1 MNPIL
6 LYLLKVN
13 LALLVCYAV
22 YRLLFARDTFFQLRR
37 FLLLSFFGIAL
48 LYPLVGLPGGFAG
61 QEPVQRIAAL
71 YSAWLPEARVPATA
85 GEGGW
90 RLADILAPLCLVV
103 CAGGWVALTLRF
115 GWRLAGI
122 AALTWRCPKARV
134 RDVEVRLLD
143 RADGPFSFFR
153 AIFLRPSS
161 YSDSELD
168 EILLH
173 EETHVRQMHSIDVL
187 VAELLSVF
195 CWMNPVAWLL
205 RREVRDNLEYLAD
218 RQVISRGFDSRRYQ
232 YHLLGLAYHPAAATL
247 YNNFNVLSLK
257 NRILMMNM
265 KRTKGIGRAKY
276 LVALPLAAAFIA
288 VNQVDALARVVAE
301 PAPRVLQQDKVYKV
315 VDHMPEFP
323 GGIEG
328 ILGYIARNVKYP
340 EEVRKEGVKGTV
352 ICEFV
357 VNTDGSLSDIKVL
370 RGVDPRLDTE
380 AVRVIESMP
389 TWTPGRN
396 GDQAVPTLYTLPI
409 RFGV

>member
-1 MNPIL
+1 
-6 LYLLKVN
+6 
-13 LALLVCYAV
+13 
-22 YRLLFARDTFFQLRR
+22 
-37 FLLLSFFGIAL
+37 
-48 LYPLVGLPGGFAG
+48 
-61 QEPVQRIAAL
+61 
-71 YSAWLPEARVPATA
+71 
-85 GEGGW
+85 
-90 RLADILAPLCLVV
+90 
-103 CAGGWVALTLRF
+103 
-115 GWRLAGI
+115 
-122 AALTWRCPKARV
+122 
-134 RDVEVRLLD
+134 
-143 RADGPFSFFR
+143 
-153 AIFLRPSS
+153 
-161 YSDSELD
+161 
-168 EILLH
+168 
-173 EETHVRQMHSIDVL
+173 
-187 VAELLSVF
+187 
-195 CWMNPVAWLL
+195 
-205 RREVRDNLEYLAD
+205 
-218 RQVISRGFDSRRYQ
+218 
-232 YHLLGLAYHPAAATL
+232 
-247 YNNFNVLSLK
+247 
-257 NRILMMNM
+257 MNM

>member
-1 MNPIL
+1 MDSLL

-48 LYPLVGLPGGFAG
+48 LYPLVDLPGGFAG
-61 QEPVQRIAAL
+61 QEPVQRIAVL
-71 YSAWLPEARVPATA
+71 YSAWLPEVHVQAT
-85 GEGGW
+85 GESGW
-90 RLADILAPLCLVV
+90 HFVDILNPVCLAL
-103 CAGGWVALTLRF
+103 CAGGWATLSLRF
-115 GWRLAGI
+115 LVRLVGI
-122 AALTWRCPKARV
+122 AVLARRCPKARV
-134 RDVEVRLLD
+134 RNVGVRLLD

-153 AIFLRPSS
+153 LIFLRPSS
-161 YSDSELD
+161 HSDSELD

>member
-6 LYLLKVN
+6 LYILKVN

-48 LYPLVGLPGGFAG
+48 LYPLVDLLGGFAG
-61 QEPVQRIAAL
+61 QEPVQRIAVL
-71 YSAWLPEARVPATA
+71 YSAWLPEVHVRAA
-85 GEGGW
+85 GESGW
-90 RLADILAPLCLVV
+90 HFVDILNPVCLAL
-103 CAGGWVALTLRF
+103 CAGGWAALSLRF
-115 GWRLAGI
+115 LVRLVGVAVL
-122 AALTWRCPKARV
+122 ARRCPKVRV
-134 RDVEVRLLD
+134 RNVGVRLLD

-153 AIFLRPSS
+153 LIFLRPSS
-161 YSDSELD
+161 HSDSELD

-187 VAELLSVF
+187 VAELLVIF

-370 RGVDPRLDTE
+370 RGVDPRLDAE

>member
-1 MNPIL
+1 MDSLL

-48 LYPLVGLPGGFAG
+48 LHPLVDLPGGFAG
-61 QEPVQRIAAL
+61 QEPVQRIAVL
-71 YSAWLPEARVPATA
+71 YSAWLPEVHVQAT
-85 GEGGW
+85 GESGW
-90 RLADILAPLCLVV
+90 HFVDILNSVCLAL
-103 CAGGWVALTLRF
+103 CAGGWATLSLRF
-115 GWRLAGI
+115 LVRLVGI
-122 AALTWRCPKARV
+122 AVLARRCPKARV
-134 RDVEVRLLD
+134 RNVGVRLLD

-153 AIFLRPSS
+153 LIFLRPSS
-161 YSDSELD
+161 HSDSELD

-370 RGVDPRLDTE
+370 RGVDPRLDAE
-380 AVRVIESMP
+380 AVRVIEAMP
-389 TWTPGRN
+389 KWTPGRN